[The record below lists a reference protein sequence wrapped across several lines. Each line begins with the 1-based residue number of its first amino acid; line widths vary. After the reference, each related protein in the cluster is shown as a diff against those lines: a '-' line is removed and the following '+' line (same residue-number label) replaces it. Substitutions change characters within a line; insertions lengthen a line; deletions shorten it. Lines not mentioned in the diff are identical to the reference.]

1 MADLDDELLEAAET
15 GNLAAVTSALQ
26 RGANVNARD
35 GGFGRTALM
44 SASMRSLIPIMRV
57 LLEAGA
63 QVNLHGALGET
74 ALILAASG
82 RGGESI
88 EVLLAGGA
96 DPNRADRDKKTPLMW
111 MVDPQF
117 HRGSDTSAS
126 SGRWSMLGHGSMIG
140 ISSGEPSSSGRSVA
154 WVRPSTCGPGSW
166 PRWSSTALTS
176 TSPTSMVETALF
188 HLVRFID
195 DALALQV
202 GPPCIQTFLDA
213 GADRNAVNH
222 AGQTPLA
229 VVNRNNPLVIELLRD
244 LGFTEPESGTG
255 RLSA

>member
-126 SGRWSMLGHGSMIG
+126 IG
-140 ISSGEPSSSGRSVA
+140 P
-154 WVRPSTCGPGSW
+154 
-166 PRWSSTALTS
+166 
-176 TSPTSMVETALF
+176 
-188 HLVRFID
+188 LVH
-195 DALALQV
+195 
-202 GPPCIQTFLDA
+202 A
-213 GADRNAVNH
+213 GARINDRDSVRANRPLLGGQRPGLVLRRAAQGRGH
-222 AGQTPLA
+222 AGRA
-229 VVNRNNPLVIELLRD
+229 RR
-244 LGFTEPESGTG
+244 
-255 RLSA
+255 